1 MKFLLF
7 WLFQGGGGVGAFAET
22 TIEIGSGRVTGVINL
37 QGGVGYTQL
46 PTVIPTHPMSLE
58 RKQRNR
64 LISNSKNLSCTYLT
78 QSLSQSGTTINLR
91 NAWYNSSQKNGFP
104 DEGEVLIPFYDTVEN
119 VWIAERILYGAVDVS
134 NETLTVATGGRGYQ
148 GTTAAAHDVVT
159 GTYTFSGT
167 SCTVTTS
174 SNHNLST
181 GQEFFF
187 VFYY

>member
-1 MKFLLF
+1 MWDIHNYLQ
-7 WLFQGGGGVGAFAET
+7 LFQHILCHLKENK
-22 TIEIGSGRVTGVINL
+22 EIDL
-37 QGGVGYTQL
+37 Y
-46 PTVIPTHPMSLE
+46 
-58 RKQRNR
+58 
-64 LISNSKNLSCTYLT
+64 LILKIFLVLTLT
-78 QSLSQSGTTINLR
+78 QSLSQSGTTINLK

-181 GQEFFF
+181 GQRILL
-187 VFYY
+187 

>member
-1 MKFLLF
+1 M
-7 WLFQGGGGVGAFAET
+7 
-22 TIEIGSGRVTGVINL
+22 
-37 QGGVGYTQL
+37 
-46 PTVIPTHPMSLE
+46 
-58 RKQRNR
+58 
-64 LISNSKNLSCTYLT
+64 
-78 QSLSQSGTTINLR
+78 R

-187 VFYY
+187 DFTATSGDDAFDGVYKVNVLSATTLTLTLPHSGQKLTNSSNTDHTTHTLPYITRTGSGNVSLLPEVRLRSL